1 MGMYMIFMVI
11 TVPCMLFLLYCLT
24 PRGRDWMRQNNLL

>member
-11 TVPCMLFLLYCLT
+11 TVPCILFLMFCLT
-24 PRGRDWMRQNNLL
+24 PKGRQWMRQNNLL

>member
-24 PRGRDWMRQNNLL
+24 PRGREWMRQNNLL

>member
-11 TVPCMLFLLYCLT
+11 TVPCIMFLLYCLT
-24 PRGRDWMRQNNLL
+24 PKGREWMRQNNLL

>member
-11 TVPCMLFLLYCLT
+11 TVPCIVFLMFCLT
-24 PRGRDWMRQNNLL
+24 PKGRQWMRQNNLL